1 MVVACLDGSCQD
13 HLVKKKTSENVLSEV
28 TREKRFFVLGFLF
41 VFEFSFVVLQF
52 AWLKIEEKWQEMQ
65 IVVIDLALLRFASS
79 GTDIIKIMQRTVVS
93 SEATFETALWKFYCK
108 Y

>member
-52 AWLKIEEKWQEMQ
+52 A
-65 IVVIDLALLRFASS
+65 
-79 GTDIIKIMQRTVVS
+79 
-93 SEATFETALWKFYCK
+93 
-108 Y
+108 